1 VPTTV
6 TKRYKEKALLGQD
19 LISSQD
25 LCHKGSIVPLVCSD
39 FYLFSTVAE
48 YHFGTF
54 PTPIPGTKSYHFPSD
69 KLTPAEKWD
78 IETKGVRVFK
88 FRGDGTTSAAELAKT
103 LTMFTPLIGHFPVA
117 PGESA
122 TAATTSSQ
130 STGTSPCSPGAPVW
144 SRLTRAMCKLGNTT
158 N

>member
-1 VPTTV
+1 MPTTV

-25 LCHKGSIVPLVCSD
+25 LCHKGSIVPLACSD

-54 PTPIPGTKSYHFPSD
+54 PAPIPGTKSYHFPSD

-122 TAATTSSQ
+122 TAANLDFL
-130 STGTSPCSPGAPVW
+130 AKY
-144 SRLTRAMCKLGNTT
+144 RNLTIQPRSAGLVSINESDVQAG
-158 N
+158 